1 MEPIQ
6 AYAAQAGTVDRVTNG
21 AKLIKIAAAWLL
33 ILMLAI
39 AAAIVTITV
48 VNGNSFGPQ
57 RTVQQYLDALR
68 AGDGAKALGLLQARV
83 PGANAAVLDGE
94 GLAKSQEAVTDVHLG
109 DPTDAPENR
118 KTVQLSYSI
127 AGTKLSTDFTLIP
140 GPKHWLFFDSWVMAP
155 TTLPVIN
162 VSVVNANQAAINGVP
177 VNMPDGKN
185 SFAVFYPGR
194 YEAEF
199 RSPLFAAP
207 PVTRTVSSPLES
219 VPAVALTTGPTSDL
233 LAQVDGTIHKY
244 LDACAK
250 QAVLMPSNCPM
261 SAATDNRV
269 TSAVKWTIVEYPGV
283 TISPY
288 GGTWVLAPLTVKA
301 QVEYQ
306 EQNLFTGVVAPV
318 KTTEDFG
325 FTAKLSIDGTTVS
338 VTPVVSY

>member
-1 MEPIQ
+1 MM
-6 AYAAQAGTVDRVTNG
+6 NG

-39 AAAIVTITV
+39 AAAIVTIAV
-48 VNGNSFGPQ
+48 VNSSSFGPQ
-57 RTVQQYLDALR
+57 RTVQNYLDALR

-83 PGANAAVLDGE
+83 PGANAAVLDGD
-94 GLAKSQEAVTDVHLG
+94 GLAKSQEAVTDVHLD
-109 DPTDAPENR
+109 DPTDAPENHKR
-118 KTVQLSYSI
+118 VHVSYSI
-127 AGTKLSTDFTLIP
+127 AGAELATDFTLIP

-185 SFAVFYPGR
+185 SFAVFYPGH
-194 YEAEF
+194 YEAEY

-207 PVTRTVSSPLES
+207 PVTRNVNSPLTA
-219 VPAVALTTGPTSDL
+219 VPAVALTTGPTSEL
-233 LAQVDGTIHKY
+233 LSQVGGTIHKY

-250 QAVLMPSNCPM
+250 QSVLMPSNCPM

-269 TSAVKWTIVEYPGV
+269 TSAVKWTIVEYPAV

-306 EQNLFTGVVAPV
+306 QQDLFTGVVSPV

-325 FTAKLSIDGTTVS
+325 FTAKLSIDGTTVG